1 MRLPLSLLLPT
12 AHSLLQPQISTAPT
26 SSTSTSH
33 LHCAA
38 MFPKNGDYFFKGN
51 LVMAHH
57 MLDDFGV
64 VGGDD
69 FEMIRERGGC

>member
-1 MRLPLSLLLPT
+1 
-12 AHSLLQPQISTAPT
+12 
-26 SSTSTSH
+26 
-33 LHCAA
+33 